1 MGRSY
6 VIGEYSE
13 KYLKR
18 LKAEE
23 RYGTTGILLGQITPV
38 KTYIVFAARTP
49 LKDHAEL
56 PPENPNEMNASDI
69 EWVSEHARQVSR
81 MLPGGILVLGV
92 FLIRPP
98 KMTKEEAHD
107 IFRKLA
113 TAVEAAAAK
122 ERLWSFTEEEPA
134 ERVVLQVY
142 ADSKKMKVR
151 AYDLHNPQTPIKML
165 DCKSSSLTAPWQV
178 VEATINVE
186 VYIPVPASA
195 EQQFDKNSLKGL
207 NSWAK
212 QIMQSTYLINGQFKE
227 PDSLLGEG
235 SKKKLPAEVQFLTA
249 PVPIAEGEVDALIED
264 CGSSVGVKGT
274 VRCRA
279 YLHGSKSKVKDA
291 IQALKRDV
299 LNTVYIRC
307 EMVFE
312 DQILNKNV
320 GGDSGILKAPH
331 RVFASVLPSGVAFC
345 DYGFSDEGS
354 KELEERYKELLDYE
368 LHPAQLDR
376 AEEIMLEELGTE
388 GLQDKDLSKRAGGQY
403 ASEGFKY
410 KDKRELPSAQ
420 PQQSQE
426 PEEVRELESST
437 DEVAPSFDMTFRTS
451 CSDACADSVFEASID
466 FARGV
471 AAAAGVGVIAVAVS
485 VIYFGNFIGES
496 A

>member
-13 KYLKR
+13 RYLKK

-23 RYGTTGILLGQITPV
+23 RYGTTGILLGQITPM
-38 KTYIVFAARTP
+38 KTYIIFAARTP
-49 LKDHAEL
+49 LKDQAEL

-113 TAVEAAAAK
+113 SGVETVVAK
-122 ERLWSFTEEEPA
+122 ERLWNFTEEETA

-151 AYDLHNPQTPIKML
+151 AYDLQNPQASIKML

-178 VEATINVE
+178 MEATLNVD
-186 VYIPVPASA
+186 VNIPIPVAA
-195 EQQFDKNSLKGL
+195 EHQFDKDSLKGL
-207 NSWAK
+207 ITWAK
-212 QIMQSTYLINGQFKE
+212 QIMQSSYLINGHFIE
-227 PDSLLGEG
+227 PESILGEG
-235 SKKKLPAEVQFLTA
+235 LKKKAPAEVQFLTA
-249 PVPIAEGEVDALIED
+249 PVAIADGELGALIED
-264 CGSSVGVKGT
+264 CGSSVTVRGT

-279 YLHGSKSKVKDA
+279 YLHGSKAKVKDA

-299 LNTVYIRC
+299 LNTVFIRC
-307 EMVFE
+307 QMVFE
-312 DQILNKNV
+312 EQILNKNV
-320 GGDSGILKAPH
+320 EGDSSSLKAPH
-331 RVFASVLPSGVAFC
+331 RIFASILPSGVAFC
-345 DYGFSDEGS
+345 DYGFADEGN
-354 KELEERYKELLDYE
+354 KEQEERYKELLDYD
-368 LHPAQLDR
+368 LNPAQLDR
-376 AEEIMLEELGTE
+376 AEETMLEEMGAKGAE
-388 GLQDKDLSKRAGGQY
+388 DLSKRPEEQ
-403 ASEGFKY
+403 EIIETGFKY
-410 KDKRELPSAQ
+410 K
-420 PQQSQE
+420 
-426 PEEVRELESST
+426 
-437 DEVAPSFDMTFRTS
+437 
-451 CSDACADSVFEASID
+451 
-466 FARGV
+466 GV

-496 A
+496 T

>member
-13 KYLKR
+13 RYLKK

-23 RYGTTGILLGQITPV
+23 RYGTTGILLGQITPM
-38 KTYIVFAARTP
+38 KTYIIFAARTP
-49 LKDHAEL
+49 LKDQAEL

-113 TAVEAAAAK
+113 SGVETVVAK
-122 ERLWSFTEEEPA
+122 ERLWNFTEEETA

-151 AYDLHNPQTPIKML
+151 AYDLQNPQASIKML

-178 VEATINVE
+178 MEATLNVD
-186 VYIPVPASA
+186 VNIPIPVAA
-195 EQQFDKNSLKGL
+195 EHQFDKDSLK
-207 NSWAK
+207 
-212 QIMQSTYLINGQFKE
+212 
-227 PDSLLGEG
+227 
-235 SKKKLPAEVQFLTA
+235 KKAPAEVQFLTA
-249 PVPIAEGEVDALIED
+249 PVAIADGELGALIED
-264 CGSSVGVKGT
+264 CGSSVTVRGT

-279 YLHGSKSKVKDA
+279 YLHGSKAKVKDA

-299 LNTVYIRC
+299 LNTVFIRC
-307 EMVFE
+307 QMVFE
-312 DQILNKNV
+312 EQILNKNV
-320 GGDSGILKAPH
+320 EGDSSSLKAPH
-331 RVFASVLPSGVAFC
+331 RIFASILPSGVAFC
-345 DYGFSDEGS
+345 DYGFADEGN
-354 KELEERYKELLDYE
+354 KEQEERYKELLDYD
-368 LHPAQLDR
+368 LNPAQLDR
-376 AEEIMLEELGTE
+376 AEETMLEEMGAKGAE
-388 GLQDKDLSKRAGGQY
+388 DLSKRPEEQ
-403 ASEGFKY
+403 EIIETGFKY
-410 KDKRELPSAQ
+410 K
-420 PQQSQE
+420 
-426 PEEVRELESST
+426 
-437 DEVAPSFDMTFRTS
+437 
-451 CSDACADSVFEASID
+451 
-466 FARGV
+466 GV

-496 A
+496 T

>member
-13 KYLKR
+13 KYLKK

-56 PPENPNEMNASDI
+56 PPENPNEMNANDI

-92 FLIRPP
+92 FLIRPS

-113 TAVEAAAAK
+113 TAVEAAVTK

-165 DCKSSSLTAPWQV
+165 DCKPSSLTAPWQIM
-178 VEATINVE
+178 EATINVD
-186 VYIPVPASA
+186 VNIPVPVAA
-195 EQQFDKNSLKGL
+195 EHKFDKDSLKGL

-212 QIMQSTYLINGQFKE
+212 QIMHSSYLINGQFKE
-227 PDSLLGEG
+227 PENLIGEG
-235 SKKKLPAEVQFLTA
+235 SKKKLPVEVQFLTA
-249 PVPIAEGEVDALIED
+249 PVPIADGEVDALIED
-264 CGSSVGVKGT
+264 CGSSVTVKGT

-291 IQALKRDV
+291 IQSLKRDV
-299 LNTVYIRC
+299 LNTVFIRC
-307 EMVFE
+307 QMVFE

-320 GGDSGILKAPH
+320 DGDSSSLKAPH
-331 RVFASVLPSGVAFC
+331 RVFAPVLPSGVAFC
-345 DYGFSDEGS
+345 DYGFSDEGN
-354 KELEERYKELLDYE
+354 KELEEHFKELLDYE
-368 LHPAQLDR
+368 LNPAQLDR
-376 AEEIMLEELGTE
+376 TEEVMLEEMGTE
-388 GLQDKDLSKRAGGQY
+388 GIQDLLKKPEEQ
-403 ASEGFKY
+403 EIIETGFKY
-410 KDKRELPSAQ
+410 KDTQELPSAQ
-420 PQQSQE
+420 PQQPVE
-426 PEEVRELESST
+426 PEEEKELEHST
-437 DEVAPSFDMTFRTS
+437 DETAPSFDMTFAASCPDTS
-451 CSDACADSVFEASID
+451 AERILEAIVEL
-466 FARGV
+466 AHGV

>member
-107 IFRKLA
+107 IFRK
-113 TAVEAAAAK
+113 
-122 ERLWSFTEEEPA
+122 
-134 ERVVLQVY
+134 
-142 ADSKKMKVR
+142 
-151 AYDLHNPQTPIKML
+151 TPIKML

>member
-13 KYLKR
+13 KYLKK

-56 PPENPNEMNASDI
+56 PPENPNEMNANDI

-92 FLIRPP
+92 FLIRPS

-113 TAVEAAAAK
+113 TAVEAAVTK

-151 AYDLHNPQTPIKML
+151 AYDLHNPQ
-165 DCKSSSLTAPWQV
+165 
-178 VEATINVE
+178 
-186 VYIPVPASA
+186 
-195 EQQFDKNSLKGL
+195 KGL

-212 QIMQSTYLINGQFKE
+212 QIMHSSYLINGQFKE
-227 PDSLLGEG
+227 PENLIGEG
-235 SKKKLPAEVQFLTA
+235 SKKKLPVEVQFLTA
-249 PVPIAEGEVDALIED
+249 PVPIADGEVDALIED
-264 CGSSVGVKGT
+264 CGSSVTVKGT

-291 IQALKRDV
+291 IQSLKRDV
-299 LNTVYIRC
+299 LNTVFIRC
-307 EMVFE
+307 QMVFE

-320 GGDSGILKAPH
+320 DGDSSSLKAPH
-331 RVFASVLPSGVAFC
+331 RVFAPVLPSGVAFC
-345 DYGFSDEGS
+345 DYGFSDEGN
-354 KELEERYKELLDYE
+354 KELEEHFKELLDYE
-368 LHPAQLDR
+368 LNPAQLDR
-376 AEEIMLEELGTE
+376 TEEVMLEEMGTE
-388 GLQDKDLSKRAGGQY
+388 GIQDLLKKPEEQ
-403 ASEGFKY
+403 EIIETGFKY
-410 KDKRELPSAQ
+410 KDTQELPSAQ
-420 PQQSQE
+420 PQQPVE
-426 PEEVRELESST
+426 PEEEKELEHST
-437 DEVAPSFDMTFRTS
+437 DETAPSFDMTFAASCPDTS
-451 CSDACADSVFEASID
+451 AERILEAIVEL
-466 FARGV
+466 AHGV